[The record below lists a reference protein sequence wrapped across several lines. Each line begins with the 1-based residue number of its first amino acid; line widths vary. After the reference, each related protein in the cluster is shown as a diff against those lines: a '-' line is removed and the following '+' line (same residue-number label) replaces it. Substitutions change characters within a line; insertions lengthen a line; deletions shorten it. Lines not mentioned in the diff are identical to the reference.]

1 MYRMLMPLVLVGLLG
16 DLLDAEDRVRPAIE
30 RSLPLLERAAAGSA
44 DQRDCFTCHSQGLP
58 VLALSAARP
67 HAFAFDDA
75 NFQRQLEHTYAHL
88 ERNRERFEAGKG
100 TGGNADTAGYALWTL
115 SAGERAPD
123 ETTAAVA
130 EYLLTWQADDPHWSC
145 TSHRPPSEA
154 SDYTTTYVA
163 LRGLKAY
170 ATEEQ
175 QERVE
180 SRIASVREWLHS
192 ATAEDNED
200 RVFRL
205 RGLHLVESKAELI
218 NVAADDLLSRQQEDG
233 SWSQLDDQP
242 GDAYATATALAA
254 LYQTETL
261 PVTDARYQQGVS
273 FLLDTQQADGSWQV
287 ASRSKPFQQYFE
299 TGFPHGT
306 DQFISTAATAWA
318 VLALLPACPE
328 VTTVPTTAE

>member
-1 MYRMLMPLVLVGLLG
+1 MFRQLISCLAIGLLPALIQA
-16 DLLDAEDRVRPAIE
+16 DDRVRPAIE

-67 HAFAFDDA
+67 RGFAFDEA
-75 NFQRQLEHTYAHL
+75 NFQRQLDHTYAHL
-88 ERNRERFEAGKG
+88 ERNRERFDAGKG

-115 SAGERAPD
+115 SVGDRPPD

-130 EYLLTWQADDPHWSC
+130 AYLLTWQANDPHWSC
-145 TSHRPPSEA
+145 TSHRPPTEA
-154 SDYTTTYVA
+154 SDFTTTYVA

-170 ATEEQ
+170 ATAEQ
-175 QERVE
+175 QDRVAA
-180 SRIASVREWLHS
+180 RIDSVREWLDS

-205 RGLHLVESKAELI
+205 RGLHLVESRLELI
-218 NVAADDLLSRQQEDG
+218 NAAADELLSRQQEDG

-242 GDAYATATALAA
+242 GDAYATATALTA
-254 LYQTETL
+254 LYETGTL
-261 PVTDARYQQGVS
+261 TVTDARYQQGVS
-273 FLLDTQQADGSWQV
+273 FLLDTQLPDGSWLV

-306 DQFISTAATAWA
+306 DQFISTAATSWA
-318 VLALLPACPE
+318 VLALLPACPDAATE
-328 VTTVPTTAE
+328 RNDAD